1 MFIREHASNS
11 YGIFTYYS
19 SKLALEMP
27 LLLVLPLLENL
38 MTFWGIGY
46 RKGAFM
52 KFYIVYLLTVQVG
65 TSIGYFISCLV
76 ENEMTA
82 QQVTPFAVMP
92 SVLFGG
98 LVVNL
103 STLSPWIAWLQYLSP
118 TRYAFEALL
127 WAQYPDDN

>member
-1 MFIREHASNS
+1 MFIREHASDS

-27 LLLVLPLLENL
+27 LLLILPLLENL

-46 RKGAFM
+46 RKGAFI

-82 QQVTPFAVMP
+82 
-92 SVLFGG
+92 
-98 LVVNL
+98 
-103 STLSPWIAWLQYLSP
+103 
-118 TRYAFEALL
+118 
-127 WAQYPDDN
+127 